1 MCFMAAGLPAIFS
14 AISGVVGTAVSA
26 FGAVQAG
33 NAQND
38 AAQYSAKVADNNA
51 TAERE
56 RASYDAGLIKD
67 ERRRIVGSQRAAMAA
82 NGLEIS
88 TGSPV
93 AVLGDTTGQ
102 SEMDVLARLYG
113 GESAATAYGND
124 ATRMRIEG
132 KAAKQAGM
140 LGAGSTLLTGM
151 GNLALNQQRYRAGYA
166 PQLMY

>member
-1 MCFMAAGLPAIFS
+1 MCFFAAGLPAILS
-14 AISGVVGTAVSA
+14 AVAGLAGTAVSA
-26 FGAVQAG
+26 LGAIQAG
-33 NAQND
+33 NAQNE
-38 AAQYSAKVADNNA
+38 AAQYNAKIADNNA
-51 TAERE
+51 AAERE

-67 ERRRIVGSQRAAMAA
+67 ERRRVIGSQRAAMAA

-102 SEMDVLARLYG
+102 SEMDVLARIYG

-140 LGAGSTLLTGM
+140 IGAGTTLLTGL
-151 GNLALNQQRYRAGYA
+151 GSTFKASRS
-166 PQLMY
+166 LMV

>member
-1 MCFMAAGLPAIFS
+1 MCFMAAAGLPAIFS
-14 AISGVVGTAVSA
+14 VISGVVGTAVSA
-26 FGAVQAG
+26 FGAIQAG

-38 AAQYSAKVADNNA
+38 VAQYNAKIAGNNA

-67 ERRRIVGSQRAAMAA
+67 ERRRVIGSQRAAMAA

-102 SEMDVLARLYG
+102 SEMDVLARIYS

-132 KAAKQAGM
+132 KAAKQAGAI
-140 LGAGSTLLTGM
+140 GAGTTLLTG
-151 GNLALNQQRYRAGYA
+151 LTSTFKSSRS
-166 PQLMY
+166 LMV

>member
-1 MCFMAAGLPAIFS
+1 MCFMAAGLPAILS
-14 AISGVVGTAVSA
+14 VVAGLAGTAVSTV
-26 FGAVQAG
+26 GAIQAG

-38 AAQYSAKVADNNA
+38 VAQYNAKIADNNA

-56 RASYDAGLIKD
+56 RAAYDAGLIKD
-67 ERRRIVGSQRAAMAA
+67 ERRRVIGSQRAAMAA

-132 KAAKQAGM
+132 KAAKQAGTI
-140 LGAGSTLLTGM
+140 GAGTTLLTGLTSTFK
-151 GNLALNQQRYRAGYA
+151 NSRS
-166 PQLMY
+166 LMV

>member
-1 MCFMAAGLPAIFS
+1 MCFFAAGLPAILS
-14 AISGVVGTAVSA
+14 AVAGIAGTAVSA
-26 FGAVQAG
+26 LGAVQAG
-33 NAQND
+33 NAQNEV
-38 AAQYSAKVADNNA
+38 AQYNAKIADNNA

-56 RASYDAGLIKD
+56 RAAYDAGLIKD
-67 ERRRIVGSQRAAMAA
+67 ERRRVIGSQRAAMAA

-132 KAAKQAGM
+132 KAAKQAGKI
-140 LGAGSTLLTGM
+140 GAGTTLLTG
-151 GNLALNQQRYRAGYA
+151 LTSTFKSSRS
-166 PQLMY
+166 LMV

>member
-1 MCFMAAGLPAIFS
+1 MCFFAGAGLAGIFS

-26 FGAVQAG
+26 LGAIQAG
-33 NAQND
+33 NAQNE
-38 AAQYSAKVADNNA
+38 AAQYNAKIADNNA

-56 RASYDAGLIKD
+56 RAAYDAGLIKD
-67 ERRRIVGSQRAAMAA
+67 ERRRVIGSQRAAMAA

-140 LGAGSTLLTGM
+140 IGAGTTLLTGL
-151 GNLALNQQRYRAGYA
+151 GSTFKSSRS
-166 PQLMY
+166 LMV

>member
-1 MCFMAAGLPAIFS
+1 MCFFAAGLPAILS
-14 AISGVVGTAVSA
+14 AVAGIAGTAVSA
-26 FGAVQAG
+26 IGAVQAG
-33 NAQND
+33 NAQNEV
-38 AAQYSAKVADNNA
+38 AQYNAKIADNNA

-56 RASYDAGLIKD
+56 RAAYDAGLIKD
-67 ERRRIVGSQRAAMAA
+67 ERRRVIGSQRAAMAA

-132 KAAKQAGM
+132 KAAKQAGKI
-140 LGAGSTLLTGM
+140 GAGTTLLTG
-151 GNLALNQQRYRAGYA
+151 LTSTFKSSRS
-166 PQLMY
+166 LMV

>member
-1 MCFMAAGLPAIFS
+1 MCIFAAAGIGSILS
-14 AISGVVGTAVSA
+14 AVAGLAGTAVSA
-26 FGAVQAG
+26 VGAIAAG

-38 AAQYSAKVADNNA
+38 VAQYNAKIADNNA

-67 ERRRIVGSQRAAMAA
+67 ERRRVVGSQKAAMAA
-82 NGLEIS
+82 NGLDIS
-88 TGSPV
+88 SGSPL

-102 SEMDVLARLYG
+102 AEMDILARLYG

-132 KAAKQAGM
+132 KAAKQAGKI
-140 LGAGSTLLTGM
+140 GAGSTLLTGL
-151 GNLALNQQRYRAGYA
+151 GSTVSKWQALS
-166 PQLMY
+166 